1 VRCAAH
7 TPVARSSRRWY
18 TASTT
23 DTTTSSDIVVAV
35 DANGADL
42 GPAEVAAGAVL
53 AAEQGARVL
62 LFGPAAEIAGS
73 GMPDGIEVVDAPVS
87 IAKSADP
94 ARAARATPEASI
106 VQAARAVAEG
116 RAQAL
121 VCAGG
126 TGAALAAGL
135 FNIKRASGIHR
146 PALALPLPIP
156 GRAGGHTVTLLDV
169 GANAQ
174 ARPEHLV
181 QFAFMGAALAQAVLG
196 VARPRV
202 ALLAN
207 GEEDSRGGPLVLEA
221 AAQLRERLS
230 VEEPVARAREDS
242 AAQSTART
250 RGDSGQPREHLSV
263 EGPAAR
269 AREGRSPAPDRL
281 AMEFVGNV
289 EGGDVT
295 SGAADV
301 IVTDGFTGN
310 IALKL
315 IEGVSQ
321 TMLVSI
327 RAAAES
333 TRRAQL
339 GGVLMRPALRAFRDE
354 IDPEAQGGAYL
365 LGLRRLGI
373 VPHGRFTRRGFAQA
387 ILRAER
393 GARED
398 VVGVTHGALE
408 HAGALRRVPAAASP
422 SAADAS
428 LPGNDF

>member
-1 VRCAAH
+1 MAR
-7 TPVARSSRRWY
+7 TPAARSSRRWY

-23 DTTTSSDIVVAV
+23 DTTTSSDVVVAV

-42 GPAEVAAGAVL
+42 GPAEVAAGAAL
-53 AAEQGARVL
+53 AAAQGARVL
-62 LFGPAAEIAGS
+62 LFGPASEIAPES
-73 GMPDGIEVVDAPVS
+73 LPDGVELIDAPVS

-94 ARAARATPEASI
+94 ARAARATPDASI

-121 VCAGG
+121 VCAGA

-135 FNIKRASGIHR
+135 FNIKRARGIHR

-156 GRAGGHTVTLLDV
+156 GPAGGRTVTLLDV

-196 VARPRV
+196 VTRPRV
-202 ALLAN
+202 ALLSN
-207 GEEDSRGGPLVLEA
+207 GEEDSRGSLLVLEA
-221 AAQLRERLS
+221 AVQLRERLS
-230 VEEPVARAREDS
+230 EED
-242 AAQSTART
+242 
-250 RGDSGQPREHLSV
+250 
-263 EGPAAR
+263 PAAR
-269 AREGRSPAPDRL
+269 AREDRSPAVDGPSVNGL
-281 AMEFVGNV
+281 VMEFIGNV

-295 SGAADV
+295 GGAADV
-301 IVTDGFTGN
+301 IVTDGLTGN

-321 TMLVSI
+321 TILGSI

-333 TRRAQL
+333 SPRAKL
-339 GGVLMRPALRAFRDE
+339 GGLLLRPTLRAFRDE

-365 LGLRRLGI
+365 LGLRRLGV
-373 VPHGRFTRRGFAQA
+373 VPHGRFTRQGFAQA

-398 VVGVTHGALE
+398 VVGTTHAALE
-408 HAGALRRVPAAASP
+408 RAGALRRAPGGTSP
-422 SAADAS
+422 SAEDAS
-428 LPGNDF
+428 LRGNDF